1 MAEDTQ
7 SDRER
12 NGPGGSKGGRGE
24 DHLGRPGGS
33 SSLRGEGRESLLGT
47 VGLVGAPASPSVDS
61 PLAHRECSQEESRPA
76 AHLPDCQPCLPPC
89 LPPPRLSCPP
99 PCLPPCLPP
108 PARLSFY
115 PTLWLTRYAARKSP
129 ALPPPPQQWTTTCE
143 ECGKCGGKCVWG
155 NNGGNEA

>member
-108 PARLSFY
+108 PLPA
-115 PTLWLTRYAARKSP
+115 
-129 ALPPPPQQWTTTCE
+129 ALPPPRPSVLLPHPLAHQVCGQE
-143 ECGKCGGKCVWG
+143 ESRPASPAPAVDHHL
-155 NNGGNEA
+155 